1 MTMGTIF
8 KRKVVCLMS
17 ELQAAQVRVSEIQD
31 LVEWLA
37 SFGGTTEG
45 GVTRLL
51 YSPEWVQAQA
61 ALKQKMDDTGFST
74 YFDQVGNLFGRI
86 KGTDERNGVILTGS
100 HIDTVIQGGKYDGA
114 YGILAS
120 YLAVK
125 RLVERFGKPKNTIEV
140 VSLCEEEGS
149 RFPLTYWGS
158 KNIVGDYSPM
168 TIEALKDKEGIS
180 FKQAMGEAGFPFD
193 EYKTKKRDD
202 IQHFIEIHIEQGSIL
217 EKSQLDVGLVSHIVG
232 QKRMT
237 VTLNGESN
245 HAGTTPMTERKD
257 ALVCAANAISELTK
271 IAKAEYPS
279 LRVTTGQILAKPN
292 VPNVIA
298 GNVNFTLDIRHH
310 ESEVLEAFC
319 QRAIQLLHQ
328 LAKESGIGAGIDLWT
343 DISPVP
349 LDTKLHEE
357 LNKKLNVKGLK
368 HTNMVSG
375 AGHDAQVF
383 GQHLP
388 TTMLFVPSKNGISH
402 SPLEFTESFQLEIG
416 VSVLMDY
423 LYELAY

>member
-1 MTMGTIF
+1 
-8 KRKVVCLMS
+8 MS
-17 ELQAAQVRVSEIQD
+17 EAQAAQIQVSEVQD

-37 SFGGTTEG
+37 AFGGTSEG

-51 YSPEWVQAQA
+51 YSKEWVQAQT
-61 ALKQKMDDTGFST
+61 ALKIKMEETGFRT
-74 YFDQVGNLFGRI
+74 YFDNVGNLFGQI
-86 KGTDERNGVILTGS
+86 EGAENEVILTGS
-100 HIDTVIQGGKYDGA
+100 HVDTVIQGGKYDGA
-114 YGILAS
+114 YGIIAS

-125 RLVERFGKPKNTIEV
+125 RLVERFGKPKKTIEV

-158 KNIVGDYSPM
+158 KNIVGDYTPI
-168 TIEALKDKEGIS
+168 TIEGMKDKNGVP
-180 FKQAMGEAGFPFD
+180 FKQAMTEAGFPFL
-193 EYKTKKRDD
+193 EYKTKKRSD
-202 IQHFIEIHIEQGSIL
+202 IQHFVEIHIEQGSVL
-217 EKSQLDVGLVSHIVG
+217 EKSHMDLGLVSHIVG
-232 QKRMT
+232 QKRFT
-237 VTLNGESN
+237 ITLTGESN

-257 ALVCAANAISELTK
+257 ALVCAANSISELTA

-279 LRVTTGQILAKPN
+279 LRITTGQLIAKPN

-310 ESEVLEAFC
+310 ELAVLEAFC
-319 QRAIQLLHQ
+319 KRATQLLQQ
-328 LAKESGIGAGIDLWT
+328 LAVKSGIEIEIDLWT

-349 LDTKLHEE
+349 LNTKLHDE
-357 LNKKLNVKGLK
+357 LEKKLAAKGLK
-368 HTNMVSG
+368 YTAMVSG

-383 GQHLP
+383 GEYIP

-402 SPLEFTESFQLEIG
+402 SPLEYTDTSKLEIG
-416 VSVLMDY
+416 VTVLMDY